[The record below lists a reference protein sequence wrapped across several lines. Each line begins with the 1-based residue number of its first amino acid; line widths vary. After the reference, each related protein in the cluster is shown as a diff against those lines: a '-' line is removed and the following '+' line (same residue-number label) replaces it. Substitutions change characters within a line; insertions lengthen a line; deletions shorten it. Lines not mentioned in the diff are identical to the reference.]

1 MSGMSLAMAACI
13 AGERD
18 WRRCTLGTLGST
30 VGFAGAPTTPQG
42 SMAAA
47 LTAFRG
53 ANIFI
58 CYATNSGGAGAFRLS
73 FSTAGLGASFINAL
87 EVVRS
92 DGTSVIFKP
101 TDSNF
106 IYATGAGFSE
116 YDWNP
121 TPNNYVWTAADAGKT
136 LGIHLS

>member
-1 MSGMSLAMAACI
+1 
-13 AGERD
+13 
-18 WRRCTLGTLGST
+18 
-30 VGFAGAPTTPQG
+30 
-42 SMAAA
+42 MAAA

-53 ANIFI
+53 ASIFI
-58 CYATNSGGAGAFRLS
+58 CYATNNGGSSSFRLS

-87 EVVRS
+87 EVIRS
-92 DGTSVIFKP
+92 DGSGVILKP

-116 YDWNP
+116 YNWNSFV
-121 TPNNYVWTAADAGKT
+121 NNYIWAATDSGKT

>member
-18 WRRCTLGTLGST
+18 WRRCTLGISGSS
-30 VGFAGAPTTPQG
+30 VGFAGPPTTSQG
-42 SMAAA
+42 AMAAA

-53 ANIFI
+53 ASIFI
-58 CYATNSGGAGAFRLS
+58 CYATNNGGSSSFRLS

-87 EVVRS
+87 EVIRS
-92 DGTSVIFKP
+92 DGSGVILKP

-116 YDWNP
+116 YNWNSFV
-121 TPNNYVWTAADAGKT
+121 NNYIWAATDSGKT